1 MAETETLPMTEPR
14 AARPTVRFIDE
25 YCDSYKSL
33 FPEVRSFEAFKQ
45 LHVGLVSDIKRKTL
59 PNIAQVVGLDNSQS
73 LHHFITASPWEA
85 EQLRERRLE
94 LILNALNGQEIVV
107 IIDETGDRKKGK
119 KTDYVSRQYIG
130 NLGKV
135 EKGIVAVTAYGV
147 MAGMTVMLD
156 FKVYKP
162 KSRLKKGDS
171 ECSKPQLAAQMLTEL
186 KNRGFQFSLVL
197 ADSLY
202 GESESNFLK
211 RLEELKLEY
220 VVAIRSNHGV
230 WMPTKQRIRYNKWR
244 KFDRIFADGKKQV
257 RYIREV
263 IYGKR
268 RQRRYWEITTNPET
282 LPKNETWSVMTN
294 ITDVKYHQVGNL
306 YGLRNWVEYGLK
318 QTKNELG
325 WADFRLTNYTDI
337 EKWWEIVASAYL
349 LVSFHSKALPT
360 FQKPLNTISTTGL
373 GLLLAEHHRWDFN
386 TGWKNLLNNLR
397 LIIQPFVAFNLMKI
411 WLKIFPIPEL
421 NVGFNRLIGFMNRFP
436 GAIPTANKQTDFHFS
451 SA

>member
-1 MAETETLPMTEPR
+1 MTQPR

-73 LHHFITASPWEA
+73 LHHFITASPWSD
-85 EQLRERRLE
+85 EQLKERRLE

-135 EKGIVAVTAYGV
+135 E
-147 MAGMTVMLD
+147 
-156 FKVYKP
+156 
-162 KSRLKKGDS
+162 
-171 ECSKPQLAAQMLTEL
+171 
-186 KNRGFQFSLVL
+186 
-197 ADSLY
+197 
-202 GESESNFLK
+202 
-211 RLEELKLEY
+211 Y

-230 WMPTKQRIRYNKWR
+230 WMPTEQRIRYNKWR

-268 RQRRYWEITTNPET
+268 RQRQYWEITTNPET

-337 EKWWEIVASAYL
+337 EKWWELVASAYL
-349 LVSFHSKALPT
+349 LVSLHSDALPT
-360 FQKPLNTISTTGL
+360 FKKPLNTISTTGL
-373 GLLLAEHHRWDFN
+373 GLLLAEHRGWDFN

-397 LIIQPFVAFNLMKI
+397 LILQPFVAFNLMKI

-421 NVGFNRLIGFMNRFP
+421 DVGFNRLIAFLNRFR
-436 GAIPTANKQTDFHFS
+436 GAIPTALEQTDFHFS